1 MRNPVPDSAIRSGVI
16 GDSRL
21 RTLPRAAALGF
32 LLYGFSGHA
41 LHAQTDSTDVT
52 PCDQH
57 QVALGSGK
65 VSIALD
71 SHGGT
76 GYAWFI
82 EIDDNNH
89 VRLLDKG
96 TQVLSADPQ
105 QVGATVQSWWKLE
118 IVDSQ
123 QADVHFRLY
132 RPWEGKDKAV
142 QHCVAHIVI
151 K

>member
-1 MRNPVPDSAIRSGVI
+1 MPGRANRG
-16 GDSRL
+16 GFTGNTCL
-21 RTLPRAAALGF
+21 RTLPRAAALG
-32 LLYGFSGHA
+32 LLINAFSSHA
-41 LHAQTDSTDVT
+41 LLAQTPSTDLA
-52 PCDQH
+52 PCDHH

-76 GYAWFI
+76 GYSWFI
-82 EIDDNNH
+82 EIDDNDH

-105 QVGATVQSWWKLE
+105 RVGGAVQSWWKLE

-123 QADVHFRLY
+123 QADVRFRLY
-132 RPWEGKDKAV
+132 RPWEGKDSAV
-142 QHCVAHIVI
+142 QHCVAHIVV